1 MSGGKR
7 LEPELVGDVTEIAVI
22 AVGNS
27 IRELARLEKAYG
39 KARWRKLKGVALVR
53 LPDDSVH
60 KAEVHGYEGHGI
72 GRREVKINR
81 ILD

>member
-1 MSGGKR
+1 M
-7 LEPELVGDVTEIAVI
+7 EPELVGDVAEIAVI

-39 KARWRKLKGVALVR
+39 KACWRKLKGVALVR
-53 LPDDSVH
+53 LPDESVH
-60 KAEVHGYEGHGI
+60 KAEIHWYEAHGI
-72 GRREVKINR
+72 GRREVKIKR